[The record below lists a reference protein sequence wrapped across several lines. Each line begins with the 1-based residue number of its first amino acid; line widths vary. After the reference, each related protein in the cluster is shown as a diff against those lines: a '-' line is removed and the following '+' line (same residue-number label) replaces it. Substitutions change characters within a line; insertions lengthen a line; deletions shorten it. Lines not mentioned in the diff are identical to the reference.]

1 MTINRELFFKE
12 AQEKIKEELNTTDQ
26 KIILYSLIS
35 EKLPKNVNELFE
47 QIRIITDLKYPTLDQ
62 YLTIEEYCN
71 FLLDNSLEKMNT
83 DKKKEIEKIISGEI
97 SITFDQNEQKLVNNF
112 SKNIL
117 DLIVLKN
124 DLDLEISNLLKENYP
139 NFYLIATPKIAAKM
153 LQISGSIKRLAKMP
167 SSTIQLLGSEKSFF
181 KALKLSKNTPKYGVL
196 YNHEILFDL
205 NKKNK
210 AKMARMI
217 ANKISIAVKSDLNK
231 NNVSADLYEKIIRK
245 KEELLNLQK
254 KWIIMILKN
263 LILDSGNYYTT
274 DLNTKKKRFW
284 DPNRS
289 KICAG
294 LKKGINMLPITADS
308 KVLYLGSAEGYT
320 ISYISDLA
328 DNGVVI
334 GVDISPISTQKF
346 YLLCKERNNLL
357 PILASA
363 NEPDSYKHLID
374 FKVDV
379 IIQDVAQKNQVEIL
393 KKNADVYLK
402 EGGFVILSLKTTAI
416 SQGKTENIINKE
428 VEKFGKDFNIV
439 EKKRLDPFEKKHIL
453 IIGKKK

>member
-35 EKLPKNVNELFE
+35 EKLPKNINELFE

-71 FLLDNSLEKMNT
+71 FLLDNSLEKLNT

-231 NNVSADLYEKIIRK
+231 NNVSTDLYEKIIRK

-254 KWIIMILKN
+254 K
-263 LILDSGNYYTT
+263 
-274 DLNTKKKRFW
+274 
-284 DPNRS
+284 
-289 KICAG
+289 
-294 LKKGINMLPITADS
+294 
-308 KVLYLGSAEGYT
+308 
-320 ISYISDLA
+320 
-328 DNGVVI
+328 
-334 GVDISPISTQKF
+334 
-346 YLLCKERNNLL
+346 
-357 PILASA
+357 
-363 NEPDSYKHLID
+363 
-374 FKVDV
+374 
-379 IIQDVAQKNQVEIL
+379 
-393 KKNADVYLK
+393 
-402 EGGFVILSLKTTAI
+402 
-416 SQGKTENIINKE
+416 
-428 VEKFGKDFNIV
+428 
-439 EKKRLDPFEKKHIL
+439 
-453 IIGKKK
+453 

>member
-254 KWIIMILKN
+254 K
-263 LILDSGNYYTT
+263 
-274 DLNTKKKRFW
+274 
-284 DPNRS
+284 
-289 KICAG
+289 
-294 LKKGINMLPITADS
+294 
-308 KVLYLGSAEGYT
+308 
-320 ISYISDLA
+320 
-328 DNGVVI
+328 
-334 GVDISPISTQKF
+334 
-346 YLLCKERNNLL
+346 
-357 PILASA
+357 
-363 NEPDSYKHLID
+363 
-374 FKVDV
+374 
-379 IIQDVAQKNQVEIL
+379 
-393 KKNADVYLK
+393 
-402 EGGFVILSLKTTAI
+402 
-416 SQGKTENIINKE
+416 
-428 VEKFGKDFNIV
+428 
-439 EKKRLDPFEKKHIL
+439 
-453 IIGKKK
+453 

>member
-35 EKLPKNVNELFE
+35 EKLPKNINELFE

-71 FLLDNSLEKMNT
+71 FLLDNSLEKLNT

-254 KWIIMILKN
+254 K
-263 LILDSGNYYTT
+263 
-274 DLNTKKKRFW
+274 
-284 DPNRS
+284 
-289 KICAG
+289 
-294 LKKGINMLPITADS
+294 
-308 KVLYLGSAEGYT
+308 
-320 ISYISDLA
+320 
-328 DNGVVI
+328 
-334 GVDISPISTQKF
+334 
-346 YLLCKERNNLL
+346 
-357 PILASA
+357 
-363 NEPDSYKHLID
+363 
-374 FKVDV
+374 
-379 IIQDVAQKNQVEIL
+379 
-393 KKNADVYLK
+393 
-402 EGGFVILSLKTTAI
+402 
-416 SQGKTENIINKE
+416 
-428 VEKFGKDFNIV
+428 
-439 EKKRLDPFEKKHIL
+439 
-453 IIGKKK
+453 

>member
-71 FLLDNSLEKMNT
+71 FLLDNSLEKLNT

-139 NFYLIATPKIAAKM
+139 NFYLIATPKIASKM

-254 KWIIMILKN
+254 K
-263 LILDSGNYYTT
+263 
-274 DLNTKKKRFW
+274 
-284 DPNRS
+284 
-289 KICAG
+289 
-294 LKKGINMLPITADS
+294 
-308 KVLYLGSAEGYT
+308 
-320 ISYISDLA
+320 
-328 DNGVVI
+328 
-334 GVDISPISTQKF
+334 
-346 YLLCKERNNLL
+346 
-357 PILASA
+357 
-363 NEPDSYKHLID
+363 
-374 FKVDV
+374 
-379 IIQDVAQKNQVEIL
+379 
-393 KKNADVYLK
+393 
-402 EGGFVILSLKTTAI
+402 
-416 SQGKTENIINKE
+416 
-428 VEKFGKDFNIV
+428 
-439 EKKRLDPFEKKHIL
+439 
-453 IIGKKK
+453 

>member
-12 AQEKIKEELNTTDQ
+12 AQEKIKKELNTTDQ

-35 EKLPKNVNELFE
+35 EKLPKNINELFE

-83 DKKKEIEKIISGEI
+83 DKKKEIEKITSGEI
-97 SITFDQNEQKLVNNF
+97 SITFDQNEQKLVDNF

-231 NNVSADLYEKIIRK
+231 NNVSTDLYEKVIRK

-254 KWIIMILKN
+254 K
-263 LILDSGNYYTT
+263 
-274 DLNTKKKRFW
+274 
-284 DPNRS
+284 
-289 KICAG
+289 
-294 LKKGINMLPITADS
+294 
-308 KVLYLGSAEGYT
+308 
-320 ISYISDLA
+320 
-328 DNGVVI
+328 
-334 GVDISPISTQKF
+334 
-346 YLLCKERNNLL
+346 
-357 PILASA
+357 
-363 NEPDSYKHLID
+363 
-374 FKVDV
+374 
-379 IIQDVAQKNQVEIL
+379 
-393 KKNADVYLK
+393 
-402 EGGFVILSLKTTAI
+402 
-416 SQGKTENIINKE
+416 
-428 VEKFGKDFNIV
+428 
-439 EKKRLDPFEKKHIL
+439 
-453 IIGKKK
+453 

>member
-71 FLLDNSLEKMNT
+71 FLLDNSLEKLNT

-139 NFYLIATPKIAAKM
+139 NFYLIATSKIAAKM

-167 SSTIQLLGSEKSFF
+167 ASTIQLLGSEKSFF

-254 KWIIMILKN
+254 K
-263 LILDSGNYYTT
+263 
-274 DLNTKKKRFW
+274 
-284 DPNRS
+284 
-289 KICAG
+289 
-294 LKKGINMLPITADS
+294 
-308 KVLYLGSAEGYT
+308 
-320 ISYISDLA
+320 
-328 DNGVVI
+328 
-334 GVDISPISTQKF
+334 
-346 YLLCKERNNLL
+346 
-357 PILASA
+357 
-363 NEPDSYKHLID
+363 
-374 FKVDV
+374 
-379 IIQDVAQKNQVEIL
+379 
-393 KKNADVYLK
+393 
-402 EGGFVILSLKTTAI
+402 
-416 SQGKTENIINKE
+416 
-428 VEKFGKDFNIV
+428 
-439 EKKRLDPFEKKHIL
+439 
-453 IIGKKK
+453 